1 MTKADRVLYLRLLGF
16 IKPYWKAFS
25 IAVVCM
31 VLTASTEPVFPAIM
45 KYLLDSGFHTAN
57 ASLVWLIPGS
67 IVGLFFLRGVL
78 SFVTNYLMT
87 WVSTRLVVDLRRAMF
102 DKLLF

>member
-1 MTKADRVLYLRLLGF
+1 MTKADRALYLRLLGF

-45 KYLLDSGFHTAN
+45 KYLLDSGFHTADAN
-57 ASLVWLIPGS
+57 LVWLIPSFGS
-67 IVGLFFLRGVL
+67 FPEVLWVCFFCV
-78 SFVTNYLMT
+78 
-87 WVSTRLVVDLRRAMF
+87 VSCRL
-102 DKLLF
+102 